1 MSSSLL
7 IDLALIVLWVIGYF
21 NGTDKMALIFSIVLV
36 NFISNAFKKEKDRLI
51 NDLKKRH

>member
-7 IDLALIVLWVIGYF
+7 IDLALIILWVIGYF

-36 NFISNAFKKEKDRLI
+36 NFISNAFKEEKERLKNEI
-51 NDLKKRH
+51 DIA